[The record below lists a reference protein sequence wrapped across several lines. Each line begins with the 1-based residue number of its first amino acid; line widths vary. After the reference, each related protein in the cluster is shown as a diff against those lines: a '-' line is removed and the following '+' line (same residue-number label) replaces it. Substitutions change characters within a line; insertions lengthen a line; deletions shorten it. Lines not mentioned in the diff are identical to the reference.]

1 MTKRGVVVGAALATL
16 LTAGST
22 LRAQTPPKPAPIP
35 IKIQIVVTRYDGE
48 KKIASL
54 PYTLIGSTESTMTL
68 NTGLQ
73 VAVINSVV
81 GSPVSSGNG
90 PLTSTPVT
98 NFTYKPIG
106 TNLSS
111 LVTSQNDGKFKI
123 DLTLDN
129 SSVVPGNSAP
139 GLVTTA
145 PSFQSFTMRN
155 NLIVAD
161 GQTVQYAS
169 VTDPGNGMVTKVD
182 LTLTTLK

>member
-1 MTKRGVVVGAALATL
+1 MAKRK
-16 LTAGST
+16 
-22 LRAQTPPKPAPIP
+22 LRAC
-35 IKIQIVVTRYDGE
+35 R
-48 KKIASL
+48 
-54 PYTLIGSTESTMTL
+54 TLIGSTESTMTL

-98 NFTYKPIG
+98 NFVSPLS

>member
-1 MTKRGVVVGAALATL
+1 MTSRGVVVGAALATL

-22 LRAQTPPKPAPIP
+22 LRAQTPPKPVPIP
-35 IKIQIVVTRYDGE
+35 IKVQIVVTRYDGE

-81 GSPVSSGNG
+81 GSNSGNG
-90 PLTSTPVT
+90 PVTTTPVT

-106 TNLSS
+106 TNLTS
-111 LVTSQNDGKFKI
+111 LVTSQSDGKFKI
-123 DLTLDN
+123 DLILDN
-129 SSVVPGNSAP
+129 SSVVPGNSVP
-139 GLVTTA
+139 GLVASA
-145 PSFQSFTMRN
+145 PSFQSFTMHN
-155 NLIVAD
+155 SLIVAD

-169 VTDPGNGMVTKVD
+169 VTDPANGMVTKVD